1 MSPHE
6 QTAEQLRT
14 LERQRLNALVTQDLA
29 LAERLHAPC
38 FQLITPAGV
47 SLDKAQYLQRVA
59 SGALRYLRWEP
70 EAIAVRLAP
79 GPGAPGMALL
89 RYRATLQFPGED
101 GQGGTPFQC
110 WHLDSYERAPDGGG
124 YRDSWQLV
132 WSQATRILPPARD

>member
-1 MSPHE
+1 MNPHDD
-6 QTAEQLRT
+6 TAEQLRT

-101 GQGGTPFQC
+101 GRGGTPFQC
-110 WHLDSYERAPDGGG
+110 WHLDSYERAPDGGS
-124 YRDSWQLV
+124 DSWQLV